1 MGSKRGRAKAAICPA
16 GGGIRAEISNSQ
28 AVAPGPTP
36 RLRRGEKPTWVGGG
50 SPVSLLARGEHL
62 LLVPPGLGGASP
74 QVPRGARGRCAAAR
88 EPRPRVPAPAP
99 LPGTGRPAAAGQIAQ
114 PPPGV
119 WEAFGRRGG
128 ARDTVRVESGAREP
142 WRRFSC
148 TRLSTATMAFGKS
161 HRDPYATSVGH
172 LIGKEARGEHSPA
185 SFSDGWGGGRG
196 DPTPFDSF

>member
-88 EPRPRVPAPAP
+88 EPRPRVPAPRSLAWNWAP
-99 LPGTGRPAAAGQIAQ
+99 RSGRADRPASARSLGSIRAKRWSQGHRAGGVGSPRTVEAFFLH
-114 PPPGV
+114 PALYGYHGV
-119 WEAFGRRGG
+119 WKESPGSLRDLRG
-128 ARDTVRVESGAREP
+128 P
-142 WRRFSC
+142 
-148 TRLSTATMAFGKS
+148 
-161 HRDPYATSVGH
+161 PY
-172 LIGKEARGEHSPA
+172 R
-185 SFSDGWGGGRG
+185 
-196 DPTPFDSF
+196 